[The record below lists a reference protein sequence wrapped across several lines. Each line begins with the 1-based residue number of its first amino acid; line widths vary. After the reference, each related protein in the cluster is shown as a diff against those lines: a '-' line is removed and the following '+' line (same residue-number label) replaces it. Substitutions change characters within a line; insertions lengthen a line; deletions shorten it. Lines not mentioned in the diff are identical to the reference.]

1 MQDIERVDSLAGWY
15 TLEGAAQALG
25 VSKKAVRYRV
35 MRYRATVVRMGKNDL
50 VLLAYQRQ
58 VYATPVHVTHLGSR
72 ADC

>member
-50 VLLAYQRQ
+50 VNLDELRR
-58 VYATPVHVTHLGSR
+58 VGDLMRSR
-72 ADC
+72 AGGENPSA